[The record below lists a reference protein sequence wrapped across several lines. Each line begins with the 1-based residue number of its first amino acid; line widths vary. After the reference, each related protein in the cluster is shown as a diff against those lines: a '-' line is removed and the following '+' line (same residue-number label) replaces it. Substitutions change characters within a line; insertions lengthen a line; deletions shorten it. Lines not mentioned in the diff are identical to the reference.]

1 MDERQMRAHLT
12 NARVGRLATVTPTG
26 LPHVVPICFAL
37 HADDVFSVVDFK
49 PKSTIEL
56 ARLENIRAN
65 LATSLVVDHYDD
77 EQWDRLWW
85 VRVDGPARVI
95 ESGAEQTTAIQL
107 LRTKYP
113 QYSQRRPTGPVIAIA
128 VQRWT
133 GWSASN
139 ATGRA
144 TSLVRQTGRNE

>member
-1 MDERQMRAHLT
+1 VDERQMRAHLT

-26 LPHVVPICFAL
+26 HPHVVPVCFTY
-37 HADDVFSVVDFK
+37 HGDDVFSVVDFK

-65 LATSLVVDHYDD
+65 PDASLVIDHYED
-77 EQWDRLWW
+77 QHWDRLWW

-95 ESGAEQTTAIQL
+95 ESGAEHTTAIQL

-113 QYSQRRPTGPVIAIA
+113 QYSLRRPTGPVIAMS
-128 VQRWT
+128 VRRLT

-139 ATGRA
+139 ATARA
-144 TSLVRQTGRNE
+144 SSLVRQAGRNE

>member
-12 NARVGRLATVTPTG
+12 NARVGRLATVTPMG
-26 LPHVVPICFAL
+26 LPHVVPICFTL
-37 HADDVFSVVDFK
+37 HADEVFSVVDFK

-65 LATSLVVDHYDD
+65 PATSLVVDHYDD
-77 EQWDRLWW
+77 EMWDRLWW

-95 ESGAEQTTAIQL
+95 ESGAEHTTAVQL
-107 LRTKYP
+107 LRAKYP
-113 QYSQRRPTGPVIAIA
+113 QYSQRRPTGPVVAVT

-139 ATGRA
+139 VSGRA